1 MPEILGSVTGSPWIY
16 LVIAVSVLLDVFV
29 PVLPSGVLVIAAST
43 AAAGTTAADAADLPS
58 AAARGAA
65 ESGHLAEV
73 LLLMLCAA
81 GASVLGDLAAW
92 RLAWRGGDRF
102 DRALARS
109 RRLTSAQEQLGR
121 ALSQGGGALVVLAR
135 FAPAGRSVVSLTAGA
150 THRRARDFVPWSAL
164 AGVAWAVY
172 SVGLGYLGGQWLGTS
187 WLGTAV
193 SVLALFLAGG
203 LAAYLIRRE
212 PEGENA
218 TATADAGR
226 GGTGTD
232 MRAGTGVG
240 AALSAEADTDGELP
254 GSTAPAGAGTAFQL
268 PPAAK
273 VLPAIGV
280 VFAGPATFP
289 VLPVLPGLPGMR
301 VAGDGGTEDGT
312 VTGSAAVPSASA

>member
-16 LVIAVSVLLDVFV
+16 VVIAVSVLLDVFV

-58 AAARGAA
+58 AAARSAA
-65 ESGHLAEV
+65 GTGQPVEV

-81 GASVLGDLAAW
+81 CASVLGDLAAW

-102 DRALARS
+102 DRAVARS

-135 FAPAGRSVVSLTAGA
+135 FAPAGRSVVSLTAGV
-150 THRRARDFVPWSAL
+150 THRRAREFVPWSAL
-164 AGVAWAVY
+164 AGVAWAAY
-172 SVGLGYLGGQWLGTS
+172 SVGLGYLGAQWLGAS

-212 PEGENA
+212 P
-218 TATADAGR
+218 DAG
-226 GGTGTD
+226 
-232 MRAGTGVG
+232 
-240 AALSAEADTDGELP
+240 TDGEAAGEPEQADTSPAPGPTREVSTAGSLLP
-254 GSTAPAGAGTAFQL
+254 GPT
-268 PPAAK
+268 
-273 VLPAIGV
+273 
-280 VFAGPATFP
+280 TFP
-289 VLPVLPGLPGMR
+289 VLPVFAALPAMR
-301 VAGDGGTEDGT
+301 AGGDAAEEPA
-312 VTGSAAVPSASA
+312 VTTALPSAPG